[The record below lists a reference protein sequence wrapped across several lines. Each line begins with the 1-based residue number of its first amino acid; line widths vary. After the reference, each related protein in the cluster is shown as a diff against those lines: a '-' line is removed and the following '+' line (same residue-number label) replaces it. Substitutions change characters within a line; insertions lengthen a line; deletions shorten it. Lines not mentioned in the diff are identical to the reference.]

1 MVKETE
7 YYEFFGVAPD
17 ATDDQITLAY
27 RKLAKKFHPDK
38 NPEAGDKFKEISNK
52 YNVLSDP
59 EKRKVYDER
68 GEKGVTGEDK
78 DMTDDGEEGGGGG
91 CAGCCCGAR
100 SYIEKFGFAAYAA
113 MTGMISDSEGEE
125 EEDEEEEEDD
135 EVQAVGVNGVNVN
148 VMGRATRW
156 DGPPMNGQPMG
167 MNGQPMNIV
176 RPMGGN
182 PMNVRPMY
190 GNPRPMYGN
199 PAMNVRPMYN
209 VNNAGVRMGV
219 AGAMG
224 VVRPIIVNGRVVG
237 SYVAP
242 VNPNVRPQQPSA
254 SPSSA
259 AGGPSGDKRKI
270 VEVEDEIEGSTKRFR
285 EVGEGPEVESK
296 KDQ

>member
-1 MVKETE
+1 VLLEKE
-7 YYEFFGVAPD
+7 
-17 ATDDQITLAY
+17 
-27 RKLAKKFHPDK
+27 
-38 NPEAGDKFKEISNK
+38 
-52 YNVLSDP
+52 SD
-59 EKRKVYDER
+59 
-68 GEKGVTGEDK
+68 TGLQH
-78 DMTDDGEEGGGGG
+78 
-91 CAGCCCGAR
+91 
-100 SYIEKFGFAAYAA
+100 ILQ
-113 MTGMISDSEGEE
+113 
-125 EEDEEEEEDD
+125 
-135 EVQAVGVNGVNVN
+135 VQAVGVNGANVN
-148 VMGRATRW
+148 GMGRATRW
-156 DGPPMNGQPMG
+156 DGPTMNGQPMG

-199 PAMNVRPMYN
+199 PAMNVRPIYN

-259 AGGPSGDKRKI
+259 AGAPSADKRKI
-270 VEVEDEIEGSTKRFR
+270 VEVEDEVEGSTKRFR
-285 EVGEGPEVESK
+285 EVGEGVEVESK